1 MKRNIDGTKTIF
13 RLNMLYIIVM
23 FILTRRLVEQ
33 QYLAFYVT
41 LCARPRSP
49 HGANLWLNTV
59 TLGSISF
66 TLLLY
71 CLCVAVYT
79 TFITAGFSKYI
90 SYYANQRHRA
100 IINNSA
106 VHLINSKLF
115 PCLLGSLANGIVVV

>member
-1 MKRNIDGTKTIF
+1 
-13 RLNMLYIIVM
+13 M
-23 FILTRRLVEQ
+23 FILTRRPVEQ

-41 LCARPRSP
+41 LSTRSRSA

-71 CLCVAVYT
+71 CLCLAVYT

-100 IINNSA
+100 I
-106 VHLINSKLF
+106 
-115 PCLLGSLANGIVVV
+115 